1 MSQDPFEH
9 IAEILRNHEVRPSG
23 NATFEEVMNRR
34 KKKRRGFFWWF
45 QRTGIGLLLLGIAGG
60 IAYFNSSNL
69 NTSVSHTATPT
80 VKLNTTTKGYRLEA
94 ASPEKEINQN
104 QKTESLDVSP
114 SASNAAGKSTGKGT
128 SKVEIKSSEKAGLFG
143 LFQKF
148 NKQRKN
154 ILGLHTVGDK
164 PESTANSNRELRS
177 LGLSNGTQTEGI
189 SPEGSSVYK
198 NGGSPMSLSN
208 VYDFGAKQYI
218 AQTYFDFNI
227 PPSGDEYVDWNFDL
241 PSAGLRKRRLP
252 WYVEFSAITGS
263 DNQVQFDPNENLS
276 VLGTNYMAQYQLSLL
291 REFKGADMWGLGLHY
306 TQWVGNGEWRK
317 RDFIDV
323 WQYDTTTVAINI
335 PGLPTQFITRLDSQ
349 MISEYSVRT
358 GLIKYNIDKISVPI
372 SFRGFTR
379 FLKTDFRYAA
389 QMSPGITRI
398 TKGSYFTPTDFMPI
412 DRTQRFSFGA
422 KVGMGPIIPVGNG
435 VSIVIEPSLMYESF
449 LHTDKGLQGNIFG
462 GLGISMMWRLK

>member
-45 QRTGIGLLLLGIAGG
+45 QRTGVGLLLLGIAGG
-60 IAYFNSSNL
+60 IAYFNASNL
-69 NTSVSHTATPT
+69 NTPLSHTTGSN
-80 VKLNTTTKGYRLEA
+80 KSLNQKTEGYRLEK
-94 ASPEKEINQN
+94 ASPGKENIPIS
-104 QKTESLDVSP
+104 KTEGSNGNT
-114 SASNAAGKSTGKGT
+114 SAGNADGKSTGTGS
-128 SKVEIKSSEKAGLFG
+128 SKEEIKSNEKAGLFG

-154 ILGLHTVGDK
+154 ILGLNTVGAK
-164 PESTANSNRELRS
+164 PESIVNSNRELRRTD
-177 LGLSNGTQTEGI
+177 LPNGLQSEGLA
-189 SPEGSSVYK
+189 PEGSSIYK

-227 PPSGDEYVDWNFDL
+227 PPSGDEYVDWDFDL

-349 MISEYSVRT
+349 LRSEYSVST
-358 GLIKYNIDKISVPI
+358 GQIKYNIDKISVPI

-412 DRTQRFSFGA
+412 ERTQRFSFGA

-449 LHTDKGLQGNIFG
+449 LHNDKGLQGNIFG